1 MDLVEVEEKHTPN
14 PGVHRGNNKSFNNN
28 DHKLLNAAE
37 RWQDFPREFAERPAF
52 EKWGGRV
59 CVMVL
64 MEQRDDYFFY

>member
-14 PGVHRGNNKSFNNN
+14 LGVHRGNNKSFNNN
-28 DHKLLNAAE
+28 HHKLLNAAE
-37 RWQDFPREFAERPAF
+37 RWQDFPREFAERRAF
-52 EKWGGRV
+52 EKRRGRV